1 MKRPTLVYAA
11 AVLAAVLVQGFQCAS
26 TEVASARKAIE
37 RKDFA
42 KAKQQLN
49 TALATNPDNPDAMM
63 MLAGVYDAQD
73 QPDSATIMY
82 QRVLGSATAKP
93 QQREMASVN
102 LYNQWAAAYNKG
114 ITAYNAAMTTGKDRA
129 KLEEARDAF
138 SRAVTIKPEYTE
150 PLGNLGETLERLA
163 DTNQA
168 VVAYTKWWDAERAG
182 AEAMSAA
189 GVALGVKRG
198 KVLQIFGTPVK
209 TKMDSIDGGI
219 LYGDAFM
226 VQGKRVYVF
235 SYADKTS
242 DAVVE
247 GWRYDPS
254 PTLSTPE
261 MERPRILSVN
271 PVKNLS
277 FIAYARGQHADALKW
292 ADVVA
297 ALKPSDNEL
306 GPLRAQCLSLTGQGE
321 VAIKNLKQQIAQE
334 PTSTRLLMQLAVMY
348 SNMDR
353 YAEALEQYEQVL
365 AAEPENEAALYD
377 GAASAKNL
385 ASVKQREQIEL
396 SDKNPRHVM
405 DTTYL
410 TLLAKA
416 GGLFERLRKASARF
430 RDDFIVIGELA
441 NTYEVRKVMARVKE
455 LIAELEALDGKYAG
469 NRDYYRVME
478 GLYARNKMFDKLKLI
493 QEKGAKLDGK

>member
-1 MKRPTLVYAA
+1 MKRLTLVYVA

-26 TEVASARKAIE
+26 TEVSSARKAIE

-42 KAKQQLN
+42 KAKQQLT
-49 TALATNPDNPDAMM
+49 TALGTNPDNPEAMM

-73 QPDSATIMY
+73 QPDSAMIMY

-102 LYNQWAAAYNKG
+102 LYNQWASAYNKG
-114 ITAYNAAMTTGKDRA
+114 ITAYNAAMTSGKDRA

-138 SRAVTIKPEYTE
+138 TRATRIKPEFTE
-150 PLGNLGETLERLA
+150 PLGNLGETLERLG
-163 DTNQA
+163 DTSQA
-168 VVAYTKWWDAERAG
+168 AAAYARWWEAERSG

-189 GVALGVKRG
+189 GVTLGSTRG

-209 TKMDSIDGGI
+209 TKMDSIDGGL

-235 SYADKTS
+235 SYAEKS
-242 DAVVE
+242 ADAAVE

-277 FIAYARGQHADALKW
+277 FIAYARGQYVDALKW
-292 ADVVA
+292 ADIVA

-321 VAIKNLKQQIAQE
+321 VAITNLKQQIAQD
-334 PTSTRLLMQLAVMY
+334 PTSTRLRMQLATMY
-348 SNMDR
+348 SNMDK
-353 YAEALEQYEQVL
+353 YADALQQYEQVL
-365 AAEPENEAALYD
+365 TSEPENEAALYD

-385 ASVKQREQIEL
+385 ASVKQREQIQL
-396 SDKNPRHVM
+396 SDNNPRHVM

-416 GGLFERLRKASARF
+416 GGLFERLRKTSARF

-441 NTYEVRKVMARVKE
+441 NTYEVRKVTARVKE
-455 LIAELEALDGKYAG
+455 LIAELEALEGKYAG

-493 QEKGAKLDGK
+493 QEKGTKLDGK